1 VYIHYKFHYDNTS
14 MKYDEGYFD
23 DERKDLN
30 RSEKEKMIQVEG
42 ENLRSFLFQVLRP
55 QQNQS

>member
-1 VYIHYKFHYDNTS
+1 

-30 RSEKEKMIQVEG
+30 RSEKEKMIQVGG

>member
-1 VYIHYKFHYDNTS
+1 